1 MVNISDVARAAGVSK
16 ATVSYVL
23 SNDPRITEQTANK
36 VRKAVKELG
45 YTVNHAA
52 RALSANETKTFGI
65 VSPAYHSNYL
75 SALFGLHVYL
85 MSECAAQ
92 YGYDTLFI
100 GNDDGAEAMLK
111 AWNSRK
117 VDGFILMDVRDDDPR
132 MRIAAKMNMPT
143 VVFGSPKDS
152 FGLDVVDSDFVKE
165 SAKIINFLASENHA
179 EITLVLWSKQIFKRH
194 MGFALRFYDAM
205 TAIADRHGL
214 VVHTVSP
221 DDDNAGPTQII
232 EQALDTYP
240 QSTAM
245 VIHNEPA
252 TIVGPQTFAQLD
264 IRVPDDLRVV
274 TLFPKQLT
282 TTMKIPFATVQ
293 TDVNQLA
300 QTAIQLLMS
309 RVANRDAPKAEVL
322 FDFPLVIEP

>member
-75 SALFGLHVYL
+75 SGLFGLHVYL

-165 SAKIINFLASENHA
+165 SENIIDFLESENHA
-179 EITLVLWSKQIFKRH
+179 EITLVLWSKQIFKRRL
-194 MGFALRFYDAM
+194 GFALRFYDSIM
-205 TAIADRHGL
+205 AIADRHGL
-214 VVHTVSP
+214 VVHAVSP
-221 DDDNAGPTQII
+221 DDDNADPTQII
-232 EQALDTYP
+232 EQALDAYP

-245 VIHNEPA
+245 VIYNEPA
-252 TIVGPQTFAQLD
+252 TIVGPRTFAQLD

-274 TLFPKQLT
+274 TVFPKQLV
-282 TTMKIPFATVQ
+282 TTMKIPFAAVQ
-293 TDVNQLA
+293 TDVGQLA
-300 QTAIQLLMS
+300 KASMQLLMS